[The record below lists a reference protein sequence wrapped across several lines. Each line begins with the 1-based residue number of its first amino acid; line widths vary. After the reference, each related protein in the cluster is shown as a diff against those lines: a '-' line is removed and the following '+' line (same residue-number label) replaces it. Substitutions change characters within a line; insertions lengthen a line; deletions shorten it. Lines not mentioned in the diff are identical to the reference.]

1 MKNKGEIMKIDHNK
15 IIEAINQLSA
25 EGSKI
30 NITSLSRITDYTY
43 TQLYQSEYGFLCN
56 GWSLYKRNK
65 LFWLDNEEL
74 NYSFKFRIESLHQNG
89 FWFIY
94 QQGED
99 NPFMTTNPVYIK
111 AYEHLFI
118 DCKFVRVQ

>member
-65 LFWLDNEEL
+65 LFWLDNEE
-74 NYSFKFRIESLHQNG
+74 
-89 FWFIY
+89 
-94 QQGED
+94 
-99 NPFMTTNPVYIK
+99 
-111 AYEHLFI
+111 
-118 DCKFVRVQ
+118 